1 MAIIYSYP
9 EKTLPAGGDFLVITD
24 SEQAA
29 PNKNRTKSLTIDNL
43 KAYIQTSASGVSG
56 SGTVNQ
62 IPMFTPDGT
71 SIGDSI
77 ITQINNIT
85 PINTQI
91 RIGDSQNGTTFT
103 GGSVSTLQLSSTS
116 LQVTKPS
123 QDAIFIADTGTFLTS
138 LSLPNNVKLK
148 VGTTST
154 QELEIYHDGVNS
166 IINEQGNGDLL
177 ILSNNE
183 VEIRSGI
190 GSANDT
196 FARFTKDGPI
206 ELYYD
211 NQKRLSTTNTG
222 INVTQS
228 VGPSSATDTG
238 TSGDIIITAAYIYVC
253 IATNTWKRVA
263 IATF

>member
-62 IPMFTPDGT
+62 IPMFTPDST
-71 SIGDSI
+71 TLGDSI
-77 ITQINNIT
+77 MKQAGTSSN
-85 PINTQI
+85 P
-91 RIGDSQNGTTFT
+91 RIEVGAGTSFT
-103 GGSVSTLQLSSTS
+103 GASVSTQLLYSTY

-123 QDAIFIADTGTFLTS
+123 QDATFIADTGTFLTS

-148 VGTTST
+148 IGTTST

-166 IINEQGNGDLL
+166 IINEQGSGDLL

-206 ELYYD
+206 ELYYN